1 MNDKVKKSTGAAP
14 KPKVVLTKA
23 QQNAIFKAKPSERR
37 DFTKSNSPIINEGA
51 KKAPT
56 WTKLAKQYGVSVFQV
71 QKAWGEANL
80 RQKGRQEKAV
90 TTYRNKDKHARNP
103 SGKMT
108 PISRL
113 VSGKPKVPTGVKQ
126 AAQVKDVTARA
137 NQKATQAI
145 RILKQSERTRRGR
158 GGGGAGLSLDD
169 LSSKPGPKR
178 PYS

>member
-1 MNDKVKKSTGAAP
+1 MTDKK
-14 KPKVVLTKA
+14 KVVLTAA
-23 QQNAIFKAKPSERR
+23 QENAIFKAKPKNNLSSGPSWAELGR
-37 DFTKSNSPIINEGA
+37 K
-51 KKAPT
+51 
-56 WTKLAKQYGVSVFQV
+56 YGVSANRI
-71 QKAWGEANL
+71 QKAWGNANL

-90 TTYRNKDKHARNP
+90 TTYRDKDKHARNP

-113 VSGKPKVPTGVKQ
+113 VSGKPMVSSGAK
-126 AAQVKDVTARA
+126 AMAQVKDVTNRA

-145 RILKQSERTRRGR
+145 RILKQSERTGRGR

-169 LSSKPGPKR
+169 LTSKPGPKR

>member
-1 MNDKVKKSTGAAP
+1 MTDKVKKSTEAAP
-14 KPKVVLTKA
+14 KPRVVLTIT
-23 QQNAIFKAKPSERR
+23 QENAIFKAKPSERR
-37 DFTKSNSPIINEGA
+37 DFTKPNSPIINESA

-71 QKAWGEANL
+71 QKAWGKANL
-80 RQKGRQEKAV
+80 RQKGRKEKAL
-90 TTYRNKDKHARNP
+90 TTYRAKDKHYKNL

-126 AAQVKDVTARA
+126 TAQVKDVTARA

-145 RILKQSERTRRGR
+145 RILKQSERTGRGR